1 MAQSELLR
9 RYLDA
14 GIQFSQMTQ
23 QRAEALVR
31 DLVRAGEVQAE
42 QTQTLVNELVERS
55 RRNTERLVD
64 QIRAEVHRQVDAAEA
79 ARKDV
84 ATRMQ
89 SQIDELRRQIATAT
103 RRPASKAAAKK
114 APAKKSAGKK
124 AAAKKSTKKAAAKKK
139 ASAKKSAAAKKTVS
153 FDDVP

>member
-1 MAQSELLR
+1 MAQNHLLK

-55 RRNTERLVD
+55 RRNTERLVE
-64 QIRAEVHRQVDAAEA
+64 QIRAEVRNQLEVAES

-84 ATRMQ
+84 GARMQ
-89 SQIDELRRQIATAT
+89 AQIDELRGQGTGAR
-103 RRPASKAAAKK
+103 K
-114 APAKKSAGKK
+114 APAKK
-124 AAAKKSTKKAAAKKK
+124 
-139 ASAKKSAAAKKTVS
+139 TVTETATGTRA
-153 FDDVP
+153 